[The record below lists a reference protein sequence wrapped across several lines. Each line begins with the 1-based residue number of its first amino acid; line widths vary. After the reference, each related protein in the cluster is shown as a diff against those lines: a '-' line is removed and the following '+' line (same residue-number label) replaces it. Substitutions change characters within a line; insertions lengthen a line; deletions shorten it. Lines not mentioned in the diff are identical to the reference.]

1 MAALTRR
8 TLLRFGVYGS
18 ATAVGL
24 AALSGCG
31 GEEAAAPAAPAA
43 PAAAP
48 KAEEKSAVTAPEPAP
63 SKERVKIVQW
73 FNLSGAQAEHAT
85 AMGDA
90 FNESQ
95 PDILVS
101 TTIVPQTEIMAK
113 LSTALAAGNP
123 PEVLHIGS
131 APNNAQL
138 ARSGNTIGI
147 DEFDPDIAKLDWV
160 PGVQN
165 AVTYEGRMM
174 AYPANSG
181 CLCVLYNKDL
191 YAEAGMDPE
200 AFPKTNEEL
209 LVAAEAI
216 TNLGDDIWGHYVG
229 TAPKAWSG
237 NHIFISYVWGYGG
250 DVISADGKKFT
261 LTTPEVQ
268 AALQFYLD
276 LRDVNAYPIK
286 AIDNLAM
293 GNDFETS
300 TLGSMTLYPVWVKR
314 AEATNHQSGSA
325 MMPFGPAT
333 TEDNFRVPVG
343 FGGAHI
349 FKDSNNPEEGWPY
362 LRWLLDVEN
371 HLDWVM
377 GFGNLPAVLSYRDHP
392 RWQQHES
399 EHPLIVPYVDS
410 QKVSDVQYSGPAQ
423 AHLWNEVAKA
433 IEAAVYDVK
442 TVEEALADAEKAAQ
456 GALDDELAKM

>member
-1 MAALTRR
+1 MTALNRR
-8 TLLRFGVYGS
+8 ALLKFGVYGS

-31 GEEAAAPAAPAA
+31 EEEAAAPAAE
-43 PAAAP
+43 AP
-48 KAEEKSAVTAPEPAP
+48 KAEAPKAEKPAATAPEPAP
-63 SKERVKIVQW
+63 SKERVEIIQW

-90 FNESQ
+90 FSESQ
-95 PDILVS
+95 NDILVT
-101 TTIVPQTEIMAK
+101 TTIVPQTEVMAK
-113 LSTALAAGNP
+113 LSTALAAGSP

-131 APNNAQL
+131 APANAQL
-138 ARSGNTIGI
+138 ARSGDTISI
-147 DEFDPDIAKLDWV
+147 EDFDPDIAKLDWV
-160 PGVQN
+160 PGVQK
-165 AVTYEGRMM
+165 AVTHEGRMM

-191 YAEAGMDPE
+191 YAEAGLDPD
-200 AFPKTNEEL
+200 AFPATNEDL
-209 LVAAEAI
+209 LVAAETI
-216 TNLGDDIWGHYVG
+216 SNLGDDIYGHYVG
-229 TAPKAWSG
+229 TAPKNWSG
-237 NHIFISYVWGYGG
+237 NHIFISYIWGYGG

-293 GNDFETS
+293 GNDFETG
-300 TLGSMTLYPVWVKR
+300 TLGSMTLYPVWTKR

-325 MMPFGPAT
+325 RMPFGPAT

-349 FKDSNNPEEGWPY
+349 FKESNNPEEGWPY

-399 EHPLIVPYVDS
+399 DHPLITPYVDS
-410 QKVSDVQYSGPAQ
+410 QKVSDVQYPGPAQ
-423 AHLWNEVAKA
+423 AQLWNSVAKA
-433 IEAAVYDVK
+433 IEAAVFDAK
-442 TVEEALADAEKAAQ
+442 TVEEALADAEETAQ

>member
-1 MAALTRR
+1 MVALTRR

-31 GEEAAAPAAPAA
+31 EKEAAAPAPAA

-229 TAPKAWSG
+229 TSPKNWSG

-250 DVISADGKKFT
+250 DVISADG
-261 LTTPEVQ
+261 
-268 AALQFYLD
+268 
-276 LRDVNAYPIK
+276 RN
-286 AIDNLAM
+286 
-293 GNDFETS
+293 S
-300 TLGSMTLYPVWVKR
+300 R
-314 AEATNHQSGSA
+314 
-325 MMPFGPAT
+325 
-333 TEDNFRVPVG
+333 
-343 FGGAHI
+343 
-349 FKDSNNPEEGWPY
+349 
-362 LRWLLDVEN
+362 
-371 HLDWVM
+371 
-377 GFGNLPAVLSYRDHP
+377 
-392 RWQQHES
+392 
-399 EHPLIVPYVDS
+399 
-410 QKVSDVQYSGPAQ
+410 
-423 AHLWNEVAKA
+423 
-433 IEAAVYDVK
+433 
-442 TVEEALADAEKAAQ
+442 
-456 GALDDELAKM
+456 